1 VPAHDVFVWLSNGVW
16 PAGRRWQE
24 VAQEG
29 SAALEVG
36 MPFPS
41 SIDDR
46 EGVVQRVVIGVDPP
60 KRSHAIEVMHVT
72 ATAAAPWTR

>member
-1 VPAHDVFVWLSNGVW
+1 VPAHDVFVWLSSGVRS
-16 PAGRRWQE
+16 AGCRWRE

-46 EGVVQRVVIGVDPP
+46 EGCKWR
-60 KRSHAIEVMHVT
+60 E
-72 ATAAAPWTR
+72 